1 MRRLQVV
8 DERLYFF
15 FVRFLLFR
23 SGRLGM
29 TGPRLLNGIRQAP
42 QVVPTGGDM
51 DRLTE
56 RRLDPVCD
64 LLARPFPFVVWR

>member
-1 MRRLQVV
+1 
-8 DERLYFF
+8 
-15 FVRFLLFR
+15 
-23 SGRLGM
+23 M
-29 TGPRLLNGIRQAP
+29 TGTRLLNGICEAP